1 MNTTNK
7 NNMNNDYNT
16 KIKEM
21 KARLVALIKKI
32 ENNKAATPEPNS
44 KDDDDCL
51 FTKPLKPFEPEL
63 YVPFPKDS
71 LTFDESQ
78 IDIRSPEY
86 ITQLDYLRE
95 KSVRVACSRNFCG
108 NA

>member
-1 MNTTNK
+1 MNTTN
-7 NNMNNDYNT
+7 NTINMN
-16 KIKEM
+16 KKPELKEIKQ
-21 KARLVALIKKI
+21 VKKI
-32 ENNKAATPEPNS
+32 ENNKPATPESNS